1 MFTYFG
7 KSEIKALAHEY
18 NWDKTAIREEQ
29 LVAIE
34 CLTKEQRLIF
44 DSVIESFESS
54 NGQLFFI
61 DAPGGSGKSF
71 TANCIMNYVR
81 MSNSLVLA
89 CASSGIAATVLK
101 GGSTAHNKFQLPID
115 LSEDTVCDIRP
126 GTARFKLITDTR
138 MVVWDEAP
146 MMHRFAVDAVDR
158 LIQTVKGNTQGSR
171 NLESVESRILDNL
184 PLVRQMKLGRRF
196 SF

>member
-1 MFTYFG
+1 MRKNQYATE
-7 KSEIKALAHEY
+7 SERHEWLLGELKQILEAASSGLKQVGLPEPENVKKMSKALAHEY
-18 NWDKTAIREEQ
+18 NWDKATIEKEQ
-29 LVAIE
+29 VVAIG

-54 NGQLFFI
+54 DGQLFFI

-71 TANCIMNYVR
+71 TANCIMNHVR

-115 LSEDTVCDIRP
+115 LSEDTVCDVRP
-126 GTARFKLITDTR
+126 GTARFKLIADTR
-138 MVVWDEAP
+138 MVIWDE
-146 MMHRFAVDAVDR
+146 VGS
-158 LIQTVKGNTQGSR
+158 INTH
-171 NLESVESRILDNL
+171 
-184 PLVRQMKLGRRF
+184 
-196 SF
+196 